1 MESRTKHGERRR
13 LNAKKVI
20 VTDATKDIGRAV
32 AEKLPALGAETL
44 IVARSQSEV
53 SKNLFK
59 T

>member
-1 MESRTKHGERRR
+1 MQHYERRR

-20 VTDATKDIGRAV
+20 VTDATKSIRRAV

-53 SKNLFK
+53 SKNLSE